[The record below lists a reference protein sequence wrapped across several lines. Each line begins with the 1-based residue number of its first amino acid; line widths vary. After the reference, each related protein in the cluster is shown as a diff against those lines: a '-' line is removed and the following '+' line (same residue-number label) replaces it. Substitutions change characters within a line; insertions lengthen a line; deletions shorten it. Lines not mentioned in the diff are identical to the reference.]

1 MSLCDLWQIKTHRGV
16 VKRGTA
22 VVEVAMI
29 VSSDTYCERGSS
41 NESEQHLEAGQGN
54 IDFSREELNLQPDD
68 LRFPR
73 AMDNGLLLY
82 Y

>member
-1 MSLCDLWQIKTHRGV
+1 
-16 VKRGTA
+16 
-22 VVEVAMI
+22 MI